1 LRYFN
6 VSLPTKKPDKSS
18 LTLKSQFFLYPFL
31 NTVNK
36 NKPFEYLRLTA
47 LGVIGA
53 LVKVDNPEM
62 IQFLLNTEIIPL
74 CLRIMEKGSDL
85 SKTVATFIVQRILL
99 DENGLNYMCNTAERF
114 FAVTSVLLN
123 MTGPQ
128 TSPRLLKHIIRSYAR
143 LAENP
148 RVQKPL
154 KENLP
159 ALFRDKDFTNNLDDA
174 SKRWLNALFKS
185 LSSNTNGNS
194 TNQNTSDKKSN
205 PFNPNNNGFNNFPS
219 TNNQGLNKSN
229 PFVGYESSIYF
240 NGDTKFMNLNNSK

>member
-1 LRYFN
+1 MVLVISKNY
-6 VSLPTKKPDKSS
+6 
-18 LTLKSQFFLYPFL
+18 LKAQIPIFLYPFL

-114 FAVTSVLLN
+114 FAVIFYN
-123 MTGPQ
+123 
-128 TSPRLLKHIIRSYAR
+128 Y
-143 LAENP
+143 
-148 RVQKPL
+148 
-154 KENLP
+154 
-159 ALFRDKDFTNNLDDA
+159 
-174 SKRWLNALFKS
+174 
-185 LSSNTNGNS
+185 
-194 TNQNTSDKKSN
+194 
-205 PFNPNNNGFNNFPS
+205 
-219 TNNQGLNKSN
+219 
-229 PFVGYESSIYF
+229 
-240 NGDTKFMNLNNSK
+240 